1 MAKDKINKEANKI
14 VSEYTSLIN
23 YDIVNKEL
31 ELSNVDKSTF
41 KKISK
46 DTILNISKWAL
57 NGASDS
63 DIRDNLDITENQF
76 RLLCEICPVLV
87 AVMQK
92 SREMADII
100 ITGSLVQTAIGGKVI
115 KKQQLM
121 KVGDYDENGCKIG
134 EHVEKFW
141 VEEELPP
148 NPLLLKFIAEH
159 KLSEK
164 FGDKEV
170 DKDSEMNKVIAT
182 LDTSSIDK
190 AKALLGD
197 DK

>member
-1 MAKDKINKEANKI
+1 MAKDKIKKEANKI
-14 VSEYTSLIN
+14 VNEYATLIN

-31 ELSNVDKSTF
+31 ELANVDENKF

-57 NGASDS
+57 NGASDR
-63 DIRDNLDITENQF
+63 DISENLDISENQF
-76 RLLCEICPVLV
+76 KLLCEICPVLV

-100 ITGSLVQTAIGGKVI
+100 ITGSLVQTAIGGKMI
-115 KKQQLM
+115 RKQQLM

-134 EHVEKFW
+134 EHIETHW

-170 DKDSEMNKVIAT
+170 DKNSEMDNVIAT
-182 LDTSSIDK
+182 LDTTALDK
-190 AKALLGD
+190 AKNLLGKD
-197 DK
+197 N